1 MIGMNP
7 QPGHRVRLLAAL
19 LLVFG
24 LSPSALADESGN
36 PEASVC
42 IPVLEP
48 LMFWL
53 WNRSAGEPP
62 PIDPAQ
68 YPGMEIITHLTADGR
83 LLRGYR
89 LPPPASVRP
98 KGFLL
103 VAQGNAT
110 LAEDLFPELRDY
122 ARSGHVVYV
131 FNYRG
136 YANSEGRRRL
146 KAIVGDYREIFAAL
160 ARKHT
165 GERLLYGQSFDGI
178 VLLNVIGAGARIDR
192 AVIDS
197 TPSHISQYSCP
208 TRYNPI
214 ANVPAAAAGLLAING
229 RNDRV
234 VPAGDSAALLDAVEA
249 AGGRALRSPD
259 FAHPFMDKDPR
270 IHRERRDLIQ
280 SFLLG
285 SIVRD
290 PGNNP
295 RPPRSRGVV
304 R

>member
-1 MIGMNP
+1 MNP
-7 QPGHRVRLLAAL
+7 KPVRLVRQLAAL

-24 LSPSALADESGN
+24 PCPPGHAGESGD

-42 IPVLEP
+42 IPLLEP

-62 PIDPAQ
+62 PIDPTQ
-68 YPGMEIITHLTADGR
+68 YPGMEVITHLTADGR
-83 LLRGYR
+83 SLRGYR
-89 LPPPASVRP
+89 LPPPVSVRP
-98 KGFLL
+98 KGFIL

-110 LAEDLFPELRDY
+110 LAEHLVPELRDY

-136 YANSEGRRRL
+136 YANSGGNRRL
-146 KAIVGDYREIFAAL
+146 KAIVGDYREIFAVL
-160 ARKHT
+160 AREHA
-165 GERLLYGQSFDGI
+165 GERLLYGQSFGGI
-178 VLLNVIGAGARIDR
+178 VLLNVIGAGVRIDR

-197 TPSHISQYSCP
+197 TPSRISQYGCP

-214 ANVPAAAAGLLAING
+214 ANVPAAASGLLAING
-229 RNDRV
+229 RNDWV
-234 VPAGDSAALLDAVEA
+234 VPAEDSAALLDAVEA
-249 AGGRALRSPD
+249 AGGRAVRSPD

-270 IHRERRDLIQ
+270 VRRERRAVIQ

-285 SIVRD
+285 PDRA
-290 PGNNP
+290 GQ
-295 RPPRSRGVV
+295 RK
-304 R
+304 